1 MVAVS
6 DHWRARP
13 HPYLPA
19 VSALR
24 LGMAGRDLKLEFLT
38 DTTVLKHKGP
48 LRMQALQPV
57 ADAFLQNARRLVHM
71 QSVPFLLAHA
81 LRAIERS
88 EAGALMQL
96 TGSIQ
101 PIEVD
106 DPRAVQLRKIQIEL
120 YRAQIEEQKA
130 EPKKSVADTHRVTLE
145 VLRTLSKHAAPISGL
160 DSFLAAIIVNTW
172 TAFETLSGDLWEA
185 ALNCH
190 PEILSDLS
198 RGGNDERAIPIGLLQ
213 KYKFDLSNAMGTIL
227 KERNIRFDKLENIRD
242 NYEWAFGKE
251 STVAESLADKSLDSL
266 SSVRNLFV
274 HRAGVVDKR
283 YLNRTKNLPCA
294 PSAAIG
300 TPILLDGESV
310 LNLTRPVMG
319 RGVEL
324 LGFVDDWLAEH

>member
-130 EPKKSVADTHRVTLE
+130 EPKKKCCRYTSCNSRGLKDFIETRGADFWTRLVPRRDHR
-145 VLRTLSKHAAPISGL
+145 KHL
-160 DSFLAAIIVNTW
+160 DSI
-172 TAFETLSGDLWEA
+172 
-185 ALNCH
+185 
-190 PEILSDLS
+190 
-198 RGGNDERAIPIGLLQ
+198 
-213 KYKFDLSNAMGTIL
+213 
-227 KERNIRFDKLENIRD
+227 
-242 NYEWAFGKE
+242 
-251 STVAESLADKSLDSL
+251 
-266 SSVRNLFV
+266 
-274 HRAGVVDKR
+274 
-283 YLNRTKNLPCA
+283 
-294 PSAAIG
+294 
-300 TPILLDGESV
+300 
-310 LNLTRPVMG
+310 
-319 RGVEL
+319 
-324 LGFVDDWLAEH
+324 